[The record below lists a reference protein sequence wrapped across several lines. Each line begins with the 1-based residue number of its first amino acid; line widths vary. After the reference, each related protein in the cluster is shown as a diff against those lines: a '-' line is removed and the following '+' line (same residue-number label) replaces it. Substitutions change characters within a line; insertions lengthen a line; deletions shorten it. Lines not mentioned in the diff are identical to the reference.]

1 MKYIAAFLIII
12 LAGGIY
18 IYNTTR
24 FQALFKDDFYD
35 DICYMPFDVTKKD
48 EKISIPLK
56 YKYKTCYRLCI
67 AVPDKNIAVKR
78 ISGPG
83 VLNYRFVSNGR
94 VLADGRTF
102 EPNRRSLSFYLG
114 ISTIHI
120 LVFNLPFPGAGDDL
134 TLELEVLE
142 PMTFLEPYAGKIYCK
157 INPDYN
163 PKFCECYNKKLM
175 IPQQAAGN

>member
-12 LAGGIY
+12 LAGVIY

-35 DICYMPFDVTKKD
+35 DICYMPFDVTKKG
-48 EKISIPLK
+48 EKITIPLK
-56 YKYKTCYRLCI
+56 YKYKTCYSIAI
-67 AVPDKNIAVKR
+67 AVGDRNIFHKR
-78 ISGPG
+78 IVGHG
-83 VLNYRFVSNGR
+83 ILNYRFTSKGHA
-94 VLADGRTF
+94 LAEGRTF
-102 EPNRRSLSFYLG
+102 EAQKHNLMYYLG
-114 ISTIHI
+114 ITSINI

-142 PMTFLEPYAGKIYCK
+142 PMTFLEPYAGNTYCK
-157 INPDYN
+157 INPDYD
-163 PKFCECYNKKLM
+163 PMFCECYNKKLM